1 MQLITNR
8 LDPAEERIEGVNN
21 KTQEILQSDI
31 IKKENEQT
39 KKIKSFITI
48 FLQQLWNINKR
59 PNLRIYKLEV
69 T

>member
-8 LDPAEERIEGVNN
+8 LDPAEERIEGVKN
-21 KTQEILQSDI
+21 KTQEINIIRKLISLIIQSDI

-48 FLQQLWNINKR
+48 FSNSG
-59 PNLRIYKLEV
+59 